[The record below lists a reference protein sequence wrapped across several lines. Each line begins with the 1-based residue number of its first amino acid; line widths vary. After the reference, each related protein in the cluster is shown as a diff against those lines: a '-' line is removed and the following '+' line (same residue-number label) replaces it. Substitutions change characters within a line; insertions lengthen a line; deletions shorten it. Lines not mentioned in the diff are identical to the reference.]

1 MHCKYN
7 FIKFTKFKS
16 SSTYIIFFNTLENI
30 VDSSL
35 TRNSVF
41 YASTSFVSKIHIIL
55 YSNCKC
61 SLASK
66 K

>member
-35 TRNSVF
+35 TRNNVF
-41 YASTSFVSKIHIIL
+41 YASTSFVSKIDIIL
-55 YSNCKC
+55 
-61 SLASK
+61 L
-66 K
+66 

>member
-16 SSTYIIFFNTLENI
+16 SSTYTIFFNTLENI

-35 TRNSVF
+35 TRNNEF
-41 YASTSFVSKIHIIL
+41 YASTSFVSTIDINL
-55 YSNCKC
+55 
-61 SLASK
+61 L
-66 K
+66 